1 MLGAFF
7 PSIFEAAQN
16 RIIPTVAMSNPN
28 DEVKA
33 GMLRKR
39 GCRMRNWS
47 SRYVMLNGPKLS
59 YKVKADSPIV
69 RGTFDLAP
77 GCIVTEV
84 LEDSMGIKGKRLYS
98 FWIVWPHDK
107 HDKMAD
113 EKNVTQTED
122 SDDEEH
128 KEDSSKLKPKDLKQ
142 IIQSEFMNQKKDLKQ
157 IVQSEMMEHRLQ
169 QQKVEE
175 EIERHHKYD
184 SNISLGDYQIS
195 MCTLTVTFI
204 VLYAAFGVLNY

>member
-1 MLGAFF
+1 
-7 PSIFEAAQN
+7 
-16 RIIPTVAMSNPN
+16 MSNPN
-28 DEVKA
+28 DEIKA

-39 GCRMRNWS
+39 GSRMRTWS

-59 YKVKADSPIV
+59 YKVKADSPVV

-77 GCIVTEV
+77 GCIITEV

-107 HDKMAD
+107 HDKLAD

-128 KEDSSKLKPKDLKQ
+128 KEDSSKFKPTLKQ
-142 IIQSEFMNQKKDLKQ
+142 LVQSNFMNQKKDLKQ
-157 IVQSEMMEHRLQ
+157 IVQSEMMEHKLQ

-184 SNISLGDYQIS
+184 SNISLGEHQIAMNKQS
-195 MCTLTVTFI
+195 FRFTIF
-204 VLYAAFGVLNY
+204 YDP

>member
-1 MLGAFF
+1 
-7 PSIFEAAQN
+7 
-16 RIIPTVAMSNPN
+16 MSNPN

-39 GCRMRNWS
+39 GSRMRNWS

-142 IIQSEFMNQKKDLKQ
+142 IVQSEFMNQKKDLKQ

-195 MCTLTVTFI
+195 VYTLTATFI
-204 VLYAAFGVLNY
+204 VLYAAFDVLNY

>member
-1 MLGAFF
+1 
-7 PSIFEAAQN
+7 
-16 RIIPTVAMSNPN
+16 MSHPN
-28 DEVKA
+28 DEIKA

-39 GCRMRNWS
+39 GSRMRTWS

-59 YKVKADSPIV
+59 YKVKADSPTV

-77 GCIVTEV
+77 GCIITEV

-107 HDKMAD
+107 HDKVAD

-128 KEDSSKLKPKDLKQ
+128 KEDSSKLKHKDLKQ
-142 IIQSEFMNQKKDLKQ
+142 IVQSDFMNQKKDLKQ

-184 SNISLGDYQIS
+184 SNISLGKYQITMDELS
-195 MCTLTVTFI
+195 FQFVISIHCFV
-204 VLYAAFGVLNY
+204 

>member
-1 MLGAFF
+1 
-7 PSIFEAAQN
+7 
-16 RIIPTVAMSNPN
+16 MSNPN

-39 GCRMRNWS
+39 GSRMRNWS

-59 YKVKADSPIV
+59 YKVKADSPTV

-195 MCTLTVTFI
+195 MYTLTVTFI
-204 VLYAAFGVLNY
+204 VLYAAFDV

>member
-1 MLGAFF
+1 
-7 PSIFEAAQN
+7 
-16 RIIPTVAMSNPN
+16 MSNSN
-28 DEVKA
+28 GDVKA

-39 GCRMRNWS
+39 GSRMRNWS

-77 GCIVTEV
+77 GCIITEV

-107 HDKMAD
+107 HDKISD
-113 EKNVTQTED
+113 EKDVTQTED

-128 KEDSSKLKPKDLKQ
+128 KEDSNKLKPKDLKH
-142 IIQSEFMNQKKDLKQ
+142 IVQSDFMNQKKDLKQ

-184 SNISLGDYQIS
+184 HNISLGEKKYCYS
-195 MCTLTVTFI
+195 KI
-204 VLYAAFGVLNY
+204 VIPI

>member
-16 RIIPTVAMSNPN
+16 RIIPTVAMNNPN

-39 GCRMRNWS
+39 GSRMRNWS

-107 HDKMAD
+107 HDKMTD

-195 MCTLTVTFI
+195 MYTLTVTFI
-204 VLYAAFGVLNY
+204 VLYAAFDVLNY